1 MYIYKIV
8 NDVNNK
14 VYVGQTTESLE
25 RRFKRHMGYQKD
37 EHDTKFY
44 RAVRKYGVEHFSIH
58 LLDTASSMEEL
69 NYKEEYWINKLDS
82 INSGY
87 NTALGKIGGDTLSHN
102 PNLPSIKK
110 KLSRSK
116 LGGNNPNSTPIYCI
130 YLKTGLKRY
139 FSSMSECQRVLNI
152 PRHDIIRRRCIGKI
166 TKPYRGKYM
175 FEYA

>member
-1 MYIYKIV
+1 MYIYKFV
-8 NDVNNK
+8 NDVNDK
-14 VYVGQTTESLE
+14 IYVGQTTESLE
-25 RRFKRHMGYQKD
+25 HRFKRHMGYQKD

-58 LLDTASSMEEL
+58 LLDTATNREEL
-69 NYKEEYWINKLDS
+69 DCKEEYWIKKLDA

-87 NTALGKIGGDTLSHN
+87 NTALGKVGGDTLSHN
-102 PNLPSIKK
+102 PNLAEIREKISK
-110 KLSRSK
+110 SK
-116 LGGNNPNSTPIYCI
+116 LGGKNPNSTAVYCI

-139 FSSMSECQRVLNI
+139 FSSMSECQNALDI

-166 TKPYRGKYM
+166 TKPYKGKYM